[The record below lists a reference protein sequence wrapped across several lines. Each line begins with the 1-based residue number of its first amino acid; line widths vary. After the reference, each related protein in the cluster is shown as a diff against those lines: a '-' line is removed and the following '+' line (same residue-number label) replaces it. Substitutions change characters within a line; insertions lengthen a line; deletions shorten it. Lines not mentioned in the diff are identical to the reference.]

1 MSGHTDTEMN
11 LSELDEVEHVTALL
25 LKQLRQE
32 ITGDELQDLN
42 NRMIAHPSW
51 KQIQD
56 QINNEKQLLADLL
69 VFNQVDTEGWWKKI
83 SEQANLHMPS
93 RSLLKQ
99 WPTYLVAALLLM
111 AALFTSWYFIAGK
124 KQKGTHEKYIPVTIN
139 VPPGGNRASLTLS
152 NGDVI
157 NLDNAANGTVAE
169 EGNAKVI
176 KLQNGEVEYQSAIG
190 NRESS
195 NGTRLEKI
203 NYNTLSTPRGGQYHL
218 VLPDG
223 SKVWL
228 NAASSITY
236 PTHFTGNERHVA
248 VTGEVYFEVNALPA
262 NSSGKEK
269 KPFIVDVSA
278 ASVGQRLANGKAGT
292 TVGGRIEV
300 LGTIFNVNAY
310 EDENVIKT
318 TLIKGK
324 VKIASLPAGTA
335 VTSISTAAG
344 NYKLLLPGQQAQ
356 LPTTTS
362 GRNDSIKIIDG
373 IDTDMA
379 VAWKNGLHSFKN
391 ADIKSIMRMLARWY
405 DVEIVYEGNIPDY
418 KFTGSIPR
426 SENMSSVLS
435 MLQYAGM
442 HFKLKDGKIV
452 VIP

>member
-1 MSGHTDTEMN
+1 MPGHPDTEMN

-32 ITGDELQDLN
+32 ITDDELQDLN
-42 NRMIAHPSW
+42 NRLTAHPSW

-56 QINNEKQLLADLL
+56 HLNDEKQLLADLL
-69 VFNQVDTEGWWKKI
+69 TFNQVDTEAWWKKI
-83 SEQANLHMPS
+83 SEQANLHTPS
-93 RSLLKQ
+93 RSFLQ
-99 WPTYLVAALLLM
+99 RWSTWVVAALLMM
-111 AALFTSWYFIAGK
+111 AISFACWYFIAAK
-124 KQKGTHEKYIPVTIN
+124 KQKGTTEKYIPVIIN
-139 VPPGGNRASLTLS
+139 VPPGGNKASLTLS

-169 EGNAKVI
+169 EGNEKVI
-176 KLQNGEVEYQSAIG
+176 KLQSGELAYQSSTGNPEPAIDKMHEG
-190 NRESS
+190 NQSEI
-195 NGTRLEKI
+195 I

-236 PTHFTGNERHVA
+236 PTRFTGNERRVT
-248 VTGEVYFEVNALPA
+248 VTGEVYFEVAPSNLSPA
-262 NSSGKEK
+262 GAGETKRS
-269 KPFIVDVSA
+269 FTVDVLPSA
-278 ASVGQRLANGKAGT
+278 AGAG
-292 TVGGRIEV
+292 GGRIEV

-318 TLIKGK
+318 TLLKGK
-324 VKIASLPAGTA
+324 VRIASLPADASFTLSSTT
-335 VTSISTAAG
+335 TSA
-344 NYKLLLPGQQAQ
+344 YKLLLPGQQAE
-356 LPTTTS
+356 LTTTTS

-405 DVEIVYEGNIPDY
+405 NVDITYEGKIPDY

-426 SENMSSVLS
+426 SENISSVLS

-452 VIP
+452 VVP

>member
-32 ITGDELQDLN
+32 ITEDELQDLN
-42 NRMIAHPSW
+42 NRMTAHPLW
-51 KQIQD
+51 KQVQD
-56 QINNEKQLLADLL
+56 RINNEKQLLADLL
-69 VFNQVDTEGWWKKI
+69 VFNQVDKEGWWKKI
-83 SEQANLHMPS
+83 SGQENLRMPS
-93 RSLLKQ
+93 RSLFQ
-99 WPTYLVAALLLM
+99 RWPSYLAAALILI
-111 AALFTSWYFIAGK
+111 AAVFTCWYFIASK
-124 KQKGTHEKYIPVTIN
+124 KQKSTNEKYVPVIIN
-139 VPPGGNRASLTLS
+139 VPPGGNKASLTLS

-176 KLQNGEVEYQSAIG
+176 KLQNGEVEYEPASA
-190 NRESS
+190 NRSEI
-195 NGTRLEKI
+195 I

-236 PTHFTGNERHVA
+236 PTYFTGHDRRVTI
-248 VTGEVYFEVNALPA
+248 TGEVYFEVA
-262 NSSGKEK
+262 EK
-269 KPFIVDVSA
+269 KRPFIVDVLPSLK
-278 ASVGQRLANGKAGT
+278 GEAG
-292 TVGGRIEV
+292 GDGICRIEV
-300 LGTIFNVNAY
+300 LGTIFNVTAY

-318 TLIKGK
+318 TLLKGK
-324 VKIASLPAGTA
+324 VKIVNRQSSIPVRPGHPDGGSQQSGADKQQTA
-335 VTSISTAAG
+335 I
-344 NYKLLLPGQQAQ
+344 LLPGQQAQ
-356 LPTTTS
+356 LSTTTS
-362 GRNDSIKIIDG
+362 GAGPESIKIIDG

-391 ADIKSIMRMLARWY
+391 ADIKSIMRMLGRWY
-405 DVEIVYEGNIPDY
+405 NIDIVYEGNIPNY

-442 HFKLKDGKIV
+442 HFKLRDGKIV